1 MLKRFN
7 ISSLGITN
15 YFRTKCFSSFSFNTL
30 NYNNFS
36 LLQAREDIISK
47 NLFELSNINNTNQ
60 NSVQIPVEERNIE
73 FMNKRSKQV
82 KKKRAKR
89 KFGKNISLRYR

>member
-47 NLFELSNINNTNQ
+47 NLFELSNINH
-60 NSVQIPVEERNIE
+60 NSIQIPVEERNIE

-89 KFGKNISLRYR
+89 KYGKNISLRYR

>member
-1 MLKRFN
+1 MFKRFN
-7 ISSLGITN
+7 ISSLGFSN
-15 YFRTKCFSSFSFNTL
+15 YFKTKCFNSFSFNTL

-36 LLQAREDIISK
+36 LLQVREDPISK
-47 NLFELSNINNTNQ
+47 NLFELSNFNNIEQT
-60 NSVQIPVEERNIE
+60 SVQIPVEERTIE

>member
-36 LLQAREDIISK
+36 LLQVREDIISK
-47 NLFELSNINNTNQ
+47 NLFELSNINNQ

-73 FMNKRSKQV
+73 LMNKRSKQV

-89 KFGKNISLRYR
+89 KHGKNISLRYR